1 MKATKKAVTIITGS
15 LGSGKTTLLQNLL
28 THHQLK
34 ENIAVIVNEFGK
46 IGLDHYLLRQAEE
59 KTTLLQGGCICC
71 QSREDLAEELQNYL
85 FCYEQGDITFDRII
99 IETTGLADPAPILFT
114 IMTHPILQ
122 HHFVVD
128 GVITTVDAKNGAM
141 QMRNHETTIKQ
152 ISTADTVALT
162 KIDLVTKEE
171 LAFIRAE
178 IIKINPSCTILNVE
192 NGNVEPSI
200 LHVASKQHFSN
211 VLPRNNQLTS
221 QTIQSHINSISFA
234 FLQPL
239 NWNSFGVWLSLLLYA
254 RGENILRVK
263 GLLDVGEAGPI
274 ILNGVQHIIHPP
286 IHLHE
291 WPDNTQVSYI
301 VFITKA
307 IPTDLLKQSLLSFQ
321 TFLGTKVDLL
331 QVHSI

>member
-1 MKATKKAVTIITGS
+1 MASNKKMVTIITGS

-28 THHQLK
+28 TQQKLT

-71 QSREDLAEELQNYL
+71 QAREDLAIELQNLL
-85 FCYEQGDITFDRII
+85 FSCEQGEIDFDRII

-122 HHFVVD
+122 HRVVVE

-141 QMRNHETTIKQ
+141 QISNHEATVKQ
-152 ISTADTVALT
+152 ISAADTVALT
-162 KIDLVTKEE
+162 KVDLATKEE
-171 LAFIRAE
+171 LAIIREA
-178 IIKINPSCTILNVE
+178 IIRINPTCTILHVV
-192 NGNVEPSI
+192 NGKVEPSI
-200 LHVASKQHFSN
+200 LHAERKFYNHRLASDYQPPHHHTA
-211 VLPRNNQLTS
+211 Q
-221 QTIQSHINSISFA
+221 IHSISFA
-234 FLQPL
+234 FLHPL

-263 GLLDVGEAGPI
+263 GMLDVGESGPI

-286 IHLHE
+286 IHISE
-291 WPDNTQVSYI
+291 WPEETQMSHI
-301 VFITKA
+301 VFIMKD
-307 IPTDLLKQSLLSFQ
+307 IPTALLKQSLYSFQ
-321 TFLGTKVDLL
+321 TFLGTEISLL
-331 QVHSI
+331 HDYSIN

>member
-1 MKATKKAVTIITGS
+1 MKAPKKPVTIMTGS

-46 IGLDHYLLRQAEE
+46 VGLDHYLLRQAEE

-85 FCYEQGDITFDRII
+85 FRYEQGDIAFDRII

-128 GVITTVDAKNGAM
+128 GIITTVDAKNGAM
-141 QMRNHETTIKQ
+141 QMRNHETTVKQ
-152 ISTADTVALT
+152 ISAADTVALT

-178 IIKINPSCTILNVE
+178 IIKINPSCTILHVE

-200 LHVASKQHFSN
+200 LHVARKYSSN
-211 VLPRNNQLTS
+211 VLPGNNELAPH
-221 QTIQSHINSISFA
+221 TIQSHIQSISFA

-291 WPDNTQVSYI
+291 WPDNTQVSHI
-301 VFITKA
+301 VFIMKD
-307 IPTDLLKQSLLSFQ
+307 IPTELLKQSLLSFQ

-331 QVHSI
+331 HVHTI

>member
-1 MKATKKAVTIITGS
+1 MSSGKKPITIITGS
-15 LGSGKTTLLQNLL
+15 LGSGKTTLLQSLL
-28 THHQLK
+28 THHQLT

-71 QSREDLAEELQNYL
+71 HAREDLEEELKNLL
-85 FCYEQGDITFDRII
+85 FSYEQGEINFDRII

-114 IMTHPILQ
+114 IMTNPILQ
-122 HHFVVD
+122 HRFVID
-128 GVITTVDAKNGAM
+128 GLITTVDAKNGAM
-141 QMRNHETTIKQ
+141 QIKNHEATVKQ
-152 ISTADTVALT
+152 ISAADTVALT
-162 KIDLVTKEE
+162 KIDLVKKEE
-171 LAFIRAE
+171 LDLIRAE
-178 IIKINPSCTILNVE
+178 IIKINPACSIVHVE
-192 NGNVEPSI
+192 NGKVEPSI
-200 LHVASKQHFSN
+200 LNVERKFYNNRLPSN
-211 VLPRNNQLTS
+211 YQLLPHST
-221 QTIQSHINSISFA
+221 SHIHSISFA

-263 GLLDVGEAGPI
+263 GMVDVGDAGPI

-286 IHLHE
+286 IHLSE
-291 WPDNTQVSYI
+291 WPENTQVSHI
-301 VFITKA
+301 VFIMKD

-331 QVHSI
+331 HVHSI

>member
-1 MKATKKAVTIITGS
+1 MSTTKKAVTIITGS

-46 IGLDHYLLRQAEE
+46 IGLDHYLLSQAEE
-59 KTTLLQGGCICC
+59 QTGLLQGGCICC
-71 QSREDLAEELQNYL
+71 QAREDLVEELENYL
-85 FCYEQGDITFDRII
+85 FRYEQGEIEFDRII

-114 IMTHPILQ
+114 IITNPILQ
-122 HHFVVD
+122 HHFTVD
-128 GVITTVDAKNGAM
+128 GIITTVDAKNGAM
-141 QMRNHETTIKQ
+141 QMRHHEATVKQ
-152 ISTADTVALT
+152 ISVADTVALT

-171 LAFIRAE
+171 LDFIRAE
-178 IIKINPSCTILNVE
+178 IIRINPTCTIFHVE

-200 LHVASKQHFSN
+200 LNVESKFCNSRLPSN
-211 VLPRNNQLTS
+211 YQLPPCNHTS
-221 QTIQSHINSISFA
+221 QIQSISFA

-263 GLLDVGEAGPI
+263 GMLDVGETGPI

-286 IHLHE
+286 IHLSE
-291 WPDNTQVSYI
+291 WPENMQISHI
-301 VFITKA
+301 VFIMKD
-307 IPTDLLKQSLLSFQ
+307 IPTTLLKQSLLSFQ
-321 TFLGTKVDLL
+321 TFLGTEIDLMD
-331 QVHSI
+331 VHSI

>member
-1 MKATKKAVTIITGS
+1 MKAPKKAVTIITGS

-46 IGLDHYLLRQAEE
+46 VGLDHYLLKQAEE

-85 FCYEQGDITFDRII
+85 FRYEQGDIAFDRII

-141 QMRNHETTIKQ
+141 QVRNHEATVKQ

-162 KIDLVTKEE
+162 KIDLVTQEE

-178 IIKINPSCTILNVE
+178 IVRINPSCTILHVE

-200 LHVASKQHFSN
+200 LHVASKYSSN
-211 VLPRNNQLTS
+211 ALPHNDQLTS
-221 QTIQSHINSISFA
+221 HTIQSHIQSISFT

-291 WPDNTQVSYI
+291 WPNNTQVSHI
-301 VFITKA
+301 VFIMKD

-331 QVHSI
+331 HVHSI